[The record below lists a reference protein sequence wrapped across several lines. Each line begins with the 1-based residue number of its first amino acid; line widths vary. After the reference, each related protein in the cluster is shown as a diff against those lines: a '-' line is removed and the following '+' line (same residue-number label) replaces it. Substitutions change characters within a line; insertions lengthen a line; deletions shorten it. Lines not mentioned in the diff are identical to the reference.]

1 MCLIYYLTFM
11 RLFKWLKIYLP
22 VSTNICLINLN
33 FSNYSIYEK
42 LEDLI
47 HAIIMILDF
56 LVPQVLSITYAFLQ
70 F

>member
-1 MCLIYYLTFM
+1 M
-11 RLFKWLKIYLP
+11 IYLP